1 MRTSYSYLSRIFEFS
16 LVLLPCILNQTGDVL
31 LILSLEIEI
40 SRVAVQGIRQYS
52 KNCCSDFLWGDDID
66 ATLAIFSFH
75 GYDAN
80 ASKAVEKIII
90 DENDYITN
98 ALFAL

>member
-16 LVLLPCILNQTGDVL
+16 LVLFPCILNQTGDVL

-40 SRVAVQGIRQYS
+40 SRVAVQGIHQYS
-52 KNCCSDFLWGDDID
+52 KNCCSDLLWGDDID
-66 ATLAIFSFH
+66 AALAIFSFH
-75 GYDAN
+75 GYGAN